1 MNQISK
7 GAKPAAPKKAK
18 GAKRTSSPQ
27 KRGAATK
34 AKILKAAT
42 KLFADH
48 GYEGVSV
55 DQVAK
60 AADVRFSLIAYHF
73 GSKEELWQAVV
84 DDIYSQVDTIIGKD
98 FDKLKTLPPRDALR
112 LFLTNYVEALYS
124 VPAYPRINVLEGALD
139 TSRSRYLRD
148 QHVGRHHK
156 DARSTIFRDDIIALL
171 PDIDTRMLF
180 LLIIGAAQIPYVLTQ
195 EISEGYGFDF
205 SKKAMIKP
213 HVDNLMILLT
223 GEK

>member
-1 MNQISK
+1 MTQK
-7 GAKPAAPKKAK
+7 DKPAQTA
-18 GAKRTSSPQ
+18 GRRRTSSPQ
-27 KRGAATK
+27 KRGTATK
-34 AKILKAAT
+34 SKILKAAT

-84 DDIYSQVDTIIGKD
+84 DDIYDQVDAIIAPAND
-98 FDKLKTLPPRDALR
+98 ELATLPARDALR
-112 LFLTNYVEALYS
+112 LFLNRYVEALYK

-148 QHVGRHHK
+148 RHVARHHK
-156 DARSTIFRDDIIALL
+156 AARRTAFREDVLALL
-171 PDIDTRMLF
+171 PPVDPKMIF

-195 EISEGYGFDF
+195 EIRENQGFDF
-205 SKKAMIKP
+205 SKKSMIEP

>member
-1 MNQISK
+1 MADKNQ
-7 GAKPAAPKKAK
+7 PATDRPARRITA
-18 GAKRTSSPQ
+18 SPQ
-27 KRGAATK
+27 KRGVATKGKILTAATS
-34 AKILKAAT
+34 
-42 KLFADH
+42 LFADN

-84 DDIYSQVDTIIGKD
+84 DDIYAQVDAIIAPASD
-98 FDKLKTLPPRDALR
+98 DIAALPARDALR
-112 LFLTNYVEALYS
+112 VFLSRYVEALHK

-148 QHVGRHHK
+148 QHISRHHGE
-156 DARSTIFRDDIIALL
+156 ARHTVFRQDILDLL
-171 PDIDTRMLF
+171 PSIDPSMLF
-180 LLIIGAAQIPYVLTQ
+180 LLVIGAAQIPYVLTQ
-195 EISEGYGFDF
+195 EIRESHGYDF
-205 SKKAMIKP
+205 GKKAMIAP